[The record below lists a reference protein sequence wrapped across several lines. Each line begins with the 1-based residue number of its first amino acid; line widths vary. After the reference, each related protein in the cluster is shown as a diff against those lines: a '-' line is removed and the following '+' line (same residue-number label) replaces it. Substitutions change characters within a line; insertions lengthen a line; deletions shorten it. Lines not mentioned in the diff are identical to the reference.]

1 MDGPKRKAVNS
12 LRKQLLSWLVL
23 LLTITGIAGGVSA
36 YYLAR
41 QEPDSFLDNQLRQI
55 ALFVG
60 DKPGVG
66 VSKSD
71 PNFDPEEEIIV
82 QIWPTAGAPVS
93 SSVGNVTFP
102 KQQSTGFA
110 DVKAGGELWRVYTL
124 ITDARTVQV
133 AQRSNVRDELA
144 TNSALRAIAPILV
157 LIPLSWLVVG
167 WVTRRVLRPLDG
179 LAKQVVDRPASRS
192 ESLPTIGVPS
202 EVQPFI
208 TSINALLT
216 RQYELLEI
224 RKRFV
229 SDAAHQLRTPL
240 TALRLQVSNL
250 AHSQSKMQR
259 AELLADMTRGLKR
272 MTDMTAQLLKMARAD
287 QKADWTKMSPN
298 DVLEIAKDVIG
309 ESLSLADSRDID
321 VGLSGVRA
329 MVPCDREDT
338 KSMIANIVDNAIRYA
353 PRGGQ
358 VDLAVSSDGGMVK
371 IAITDSG
378 PGMAEADIPFAF
390 DRFARFSDANQE
402 GSGLGL
408 AISKSIAE
416 QHNGSIEL
424 ANKGR
429 GGGLVVTIAL
439 PLAKSPDATLP
450 NLTKK

>member
-1 MDGPKRKAVNS
+1 VDGSKRKAVNS
-12 LRKQLLSWLVL
+12 LRKQLLNWLVL
-23 LLTITGIAGGVSA
+23 LLTLAGTAGGIGA

-60 DKPGVG
+60 DNPGIDRW
-66 VSKSD
+66 KSD
-71 PNFDPEEEIIV
+71 PNFDPEEEITV
-82 QIWPTAGAPVS
+82 QIWPAAGKPIKS
-93 SSVGNVTFP
+93 SSDNFTLE
-102 KQQSTGFA
+102 KQQNTGFA
-110 DVKAGGELWRVYTL
+110 NVEAGGELWRTYTL
-124 ITDARTVQV
+124 NTGARTVQV
-133 AQRSNVRDELA
+133 AQRANVRDELA
-144 TNSALRAIAPILV
+144 ANSALRTIAPILV

-167 WVTRRVLRPLDG
+167 WVTSRVLRPLDG
-179 LAKQVVDRPASRS
+179 LAKQVVDRPAGKS
-192 ESLPTIGVPS
+192 EPLPTIGVAV
-202 EVQPFI
+202 EILPFI
-208 TSINALLT
+208 TSINALLA
-216 RQYELLEI
+216 RQHELMEI
-224 RKRFV
+224 RQRFI

-250 AHSQSKMQR
+250 AHNQSKMQR
-259 AELLADMTRGLKR
+259 AELMADMTRGLKR

-287 QKADWTKMSPN
+287 QKADWTKVSPN

-309 ESLSLADSRDID
+309 ESLPLADSRNID
-321 VGLSGVRA
+321 VGLSGVQA
-329 MVPCDREDT
+329 MVLCDRADT
-338 KSMIANIVDNAIRYA
+338 KTMIANIVDNAIRYA
-353 PRGGQ
+353 SPGGQ

-378 PGMAEADIPFAF
+378 PGMAEADILFAF

-424 ANKGR
+424 ANKGQ

-439 PLAKSPDATLP
+439 PLAEPPDAALP
-450 NLTKK
+450 HLTKK